1 MPRNYGLAAAASL
14 LLGAVLFAFTALQMR
29 LSRGGRDD

>member
-1 MPRNYGLAAAASL
+1 MDFIKRQYEKI
-14 LLGAVLFAFTALQMR
+14 LLGAVLFGFTALQMR